1 MPVVRQPVSLSQ
13 LADLLGV
20 EPHRLIAVEV
30 DLSRKTAALVLE
42 PEDRDP
48 KEGH

>member
-20 EPHRLIAVEV
+20 EPWRLLAVEV
-30 DLSRKTAALVLE
+30 DLSRKSAALVLE
-42 PEDRDP
+42 PDDRDP
-48 KEGH
+48 EEGH